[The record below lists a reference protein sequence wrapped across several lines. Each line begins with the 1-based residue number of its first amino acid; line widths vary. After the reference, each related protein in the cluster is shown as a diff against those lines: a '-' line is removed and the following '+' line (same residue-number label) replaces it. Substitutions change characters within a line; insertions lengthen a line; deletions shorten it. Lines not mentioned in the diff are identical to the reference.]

1 MIKLSEG
8 FIKSELKGPIKN
20 STGQSFVLTP
30 LSNKAVAIYNSEP
43 QLITPILHN
52 SGLL

>member
-8 FIKSELKGPIKN
+8 FIKSKGPIKN

-30 LSNKAVAIYNSEP
+30 LSNKTVAIYNSEP

-52 SGLL
+52 YRFL